1 MREGTEGHLDVRGH
15 VSLTL
20 TFPSENRAGGAR
32 DPGCVASWCPSMCL
46 SHMTLG
52 DQFILVV

>member
-1 MREGTEGHLDVRGH
+1 MREGTEGHLDVHEH

-20 TFPSENRAGGAR
+20 TLPSENRAGGAR
-32 DPGCVASWCPSMCL
+32 DPGCVASRCPSMWL

-52 DQFILVV
+52 DQFILIV